1 MKKKILIVGGTGFIG
16 YHLAKACLKLNW
28 NVTSLSIKK
37 PSKLRKLI
45 KVKYFYCNIG
55 KANQIKKLS
64 KLNFNYV
71 VNLGG
76 YIDHFNKEN
85 TYKSHFIGV
94 KNLANLFLKKNIESF
109 IQIGSSAEYGNIKS
123 PHLENAKCNPKLI
136 YGKSKLKATNYLL
149 KLYKKKKFPVTILR
163 LYQIYGGK
171 QNFDRFLPILIKAC
185 IKNREF
191 NASHGK
197 QKRDFMHVNDAVEAI
212 LKCFASKKSTGK
224 IINLGSGK
232 PMTLVNIM
240 RKVQRIIGGG
250 KILLGKI
257 KLRVDE
263 PMIIYPNLK
272 NAKNLLSWKHKVIFQ
287 EGIKKTIKEYEKE
300 LS

>member
-1 MKKKILIVGGTGFIG
+1 MTSIFIKKKPEAFV
-16 YHLAKACLKLNW
+16 
-28 NVTSLSIKK
+28 
-37 PSKLRKLI
+37 
-45 KVKYFYCNIG
+45 
-55 KANQIKKLS
+55 
-64 KLNFNYV
+64 
-71 VNLGG
+71 
-76 YIDHFNKEN
+76 
-85 TYKSHFIGV
+85 
-94 KNLANLFLKKNIESF
+94 
-109 IQIGSSAEYGNIKS
+109 QIGSCREYGNLKS
-123 PHLENAKCNPKLI
+123 PQKENYEFKPSLVKSI
-136 YGKSKLKATNYLL
+136 YGKAKLLSSMHLL
-149 KLYKKKKFPVTILR
+149 DLFKKKKFPVTILR
-163 LYQIYGGK
+163 LYQIYGGG

-212 LKCFASKKSTGK
+212 FKCFASKKSIGK

-287 EGIKKTIKEYEKE
+287 EGIKKTIKEYEKD

>member
-1 MKKKILIVGGTGFIG
+1 MQ
-16 YHLAKACLKLNW
+16 
-28 NVTSLSIKK
+28 SE
-37 PSKLRKLI
+37 
-45 KVKYFYCNIG
+45 
-55 KANQIKKLS
+55 
-64 KLNFNYV
+64 
-71 VNLGG
+71 VNLWK
-76 YIDHFNKEN
+76 IKI
-85 TYKSHFIGV
+85 KSHKLPI
-94 KNLANLFLKKNIESF
+94 KI
-109 IQIGSSAEYGNIKS
+109 IQ
-123 PHLENAKCNPKLI
+123 
-136 YGKSKLKATNYLL
+136 
-149 KLYKKKKFPVTILR
+149 KKKFPVTILR
-163 LYQIYGGK
+163 LYQIYSGK